1 MAKSNNSAPLSEE
14 LLINE
19 LEDTEF
25 VFGLYLRAIRK
36 ALRISVRELAKAV
49 GKTAT
54 YISDIENRN
63 NKPPEKKLLD
73 KIIIALNIDE
83 HYSPKLKNMLFDLAA
98 KERNEV
104 SCDIKDYIMENKN
117 VIALIRK
124 LKDTPDNVEMVDKLL
139 DNVMMEVM

>member
-1 MAKSNNSAPLSEE
+1 MAKSDNSTPLSEE
-14 LLINE
+14 ALINE
-19 LEDTEF
+19 LEETEF

-36 ALRISVRELAKAV
+36 ALRISVRELAKSV

-83 HYSPKLKNMLFDLAA
+83 YYSPKLKNMLFDLAA

-124 LKDTPDNVEMVDKLL
+124 LKDTPDNLEMIDKLL
-139 DNVMMEVM
+139 DDVMMEVM